1 MANFGVRLF
10 PNYLFIV
17 EAPGKI
23 KSLKKILKSDYIVH
37 ATGGAITNMDLE
49 DASVEVASQQLR
61 PQYELLPNGERTLEV
76 ILKQGPQVKKIYV
89 ATDDDN
95 VGEAIAWH
103 LHHAIKQS
111 APQLIKKFERV
122 ALRSITEDG
131 VREALNNPRD
141 IDQNMVSAEVARQV
155 IDRWLAQY
163 MWTLLKK
170 HLPYGHAGRQG
181 MGRVKAVILD
191 LIAQHE
197 ASVKQH
203 NSTTL
208 KVKLIV
214 NGREVKGQVANVPAS
229 YLKMVAER
237 IEKTGKPITAKNI
250 EKYTLVDIQSDMVEY
265 EPFSRSTLEIMSLAW
280 QKHRMMPATT
290 MRILQQLYEGNS

>member
-1 MANFGVRLF
+1 
-10 PNYLFIV
+10 
-17 EAPGKI
+17 
-23 KSLKKILKSDYIVH
+23 
-37 ATGGAITNMDLE
+37 
-49 DASVEVASQQLR
+49 
-61 PQYELLPNGERTLEV
+61 
-76 ILKQGPQVKKIYV
+76 
-89 ATDDDN
+89 
-95 VGEAIAWH
+95 
-103 LHHAIKQS
+103 
-111 APQLIKKFERV
+111 
-122 ALRSITEDG
+122 
-131 VREALNNPRD
+131 
-141 IDQNMVSAEVARQV
+141 MVSAEVARQV